1 MAIVEMEGRAS
12 ARSSRR
18 NNHKPVYAS
27 RTINHPGYINVVAT
41 RMLAPA
47 LERVIAEANAD
58 AGDDTEAL
66 GGLAL
71 LCERAE
77 RMAATSAFAL
87 ARRAYEIRNLKS
99 RATKATTA
107 DPFLMAGNTSLR
119 DEEIIEVPA
128 GLAAAED
135 RIRCSL
141 ELLGREMSDA
151 DIEEMAEDL
160 MEFARCVIHGPE
172 AEALMEAADVVAALE
187 GEVVVAAEEQL
198 SLEVA
203 A

>member
-1 MAIVEMEGRAS
+1 M
-12 ARSSRR
+12 
-18 NNHKPVYAS
+18 NHS
-27 RTINHPGYINVVAT
+27 CT
-41 RMLAPA
+41 
-47 LERVIAEANAD
+47 
-58 AGDDTEAL
+58 
-66 GGLAL
+66 
-71 LCERAE
+71 
-77 RMAATSAFAL
+77 
-87 ARRAYEIRNLKS
+87 
-99 RATKATTA
+99 
-107 DPFLMAGNTSLR
+107 
-119 DEEIIEVPA
+119 
-128 GLAAAED
+128 AAED